1 MRSRWQFFF
10 SLIFFLGIIF
20 ALYLAHRSSI
30 FTVKHITCQTDEGE
44 CLDYVQAELNN
55 HLGQSLFFTD
65 FYTVGERIT
74 TLAPFLTHFTITK
87 EFPDTVHF
95 HFTSAEPI
103 YVFRDVSGQPWIVD
117 EAGYIIATA
126 EAEVAYPTVS
136 AGQSFTFQP
145 NLRDRLT
152 PELHQALLETF
163 ATAKQLNL
171 QDAKVTLISEQ
182 DASILLPD
190 GKVALF
196 RITHALPELTKLVYT
211 MKRFDFSTFK
221 EPVTELDLRF
231 SQVILRTA
239 TTSAQTV
246 PSPAQQ

>member
-10 SLIFFLGIIF
+10 PLVLLLGIIV
-20 ALYLAHRSSI
+20 ALYLVHRGQF
-30 FTVKHITCQTDEGE
+30 FTVKQMTCETDQGE

-74 TLAPFLTHFTITK
+74 TLAPFLAHFTITK

-103 YVFRDVSGQPWIVD
+103 YVFHDLTGQPWIVD

-126 EAEVAYPTVS
+126 EAEVAYPTVY
-136 AGQSFTFQP
+136 AAQSFTFQP

-152 PELHQALLETF
+152 PSLHQALLGTF
-163 ATAKQLNL
+163 ASAKELNL
-171 QDAKVTLISEQ
+171 QDAKVTLLSEQ
-182 DASILLPD
+182 DASLQLPD
-190 GKVALF
+190 GKTALF
-196 RITHALPELTKLVYT
+196 RVNYALPELTKLVYT
-211 MKRFDFSTFK
+211 MKRFDFSTIK

-239 TTSAQTV
+239 TTSAQPL
-246 PSPAQQ
+246 PSNARQ